1 MTDHELQ
8 TWWPDLGVVVAE
20 LRHLNHADQADR
32 LLDAVA
38 AGATSSEILGLIG
51 IVLVHSRAL
60 RSELDSQTKASW
72 DRVMNDINRAY
83 PPTFRFN
90 HWLAQLGSGTWQPSP
105 FTKWFIT
112 LALAGLLL
120 AMILLIRAFV

>member
-90 HWLAQLGSGTWQPSP
+90 H
-105 FTKWFIT
+105 
-112 LALAGLLL
+112 
-120 AMILLIRAFV
+120 